1 MQKLTLI
8 QAQAA
13 ALLHANNNIVTAQDV
28 TALLKNASVT
38 FAQIAY
44 CTKVQTSAANRAL
57 NIVKV
62 SSANVMLCANVS
74 AQAQVYARRVRK
86 TAALHSNNTQENIT
100 NFVAQ
105 ENYFEHTKTHCIVAH
120 KQHTEKM
127 YLYAIYNSSS
137 SIYMLNNVQLSKQEV
152 AQYCTASAAKAL
164 LQKDNTVHNVT
175 HNVTHSVQV
184 RTIALANIVSIKAR
198 KQLLTV

>member
-1 MQKLTLI
+1 MQKLTVV
-8 QAQAA
+8 QAQSAA
-13 ALLHANNNIVTAQDV
+13 AQHANNNIVTAQDV

-38 FAQIAY
+38 FAQIVY
-44 CTKVQTSAANRAL
+44 CTKVQLSAANKTL

-62 SSANVMLCANVS
+62 TSANVILCANVS
-74 AQAQVYARRVRK
+74 AQANVYSRKVRK
-86 TAALHSNNTQENIT
+86 TAALIASNTQENIT

-120 KQHTEKM
+120 KQHTEKE

-137 SIYMLNNVQLSKQEV
+137 SVYMLNNVQLTKEQV

-175 HNVTHSVQV
+175 HNVTHAVHV
-184 RTIALANIVSIKAR
+184 RTIALCNIVSIKAR